1 MVSMHRSSSRFH
13 QILIQNFP
21 KCFLP
26 QNVFCHK
33 MKKSPPCKNAPSW
46 IPPFLIQLNC
56 FSTQKGFFWKM
67 MLLCF
72 PFLHFPINKDYL
84 PQCRIHIPLEK
95 HNSLKVFHAKLNSAW
110 FDEDPRKK
118 IFLDVTLI
126 CLLWRVF
133 LLIFNFSIKL
143 YQQSWEW
150 LHIQNILCLMAPSKI
165 TPLLFQNVSFSHLS
179 APICFGRQI

>member
-1 MVSMHRSSSRFH
+1 MVSMHRSSTRFH

-84 PQCRIHIPLEK
+84 YIPLEK
-95 HNSLKVFHAKLNSAW
+95 HISLYSAW
-110 FDEDPRKK
+110 FDDDPRKK
-118 IFLDVTLI
+118 IFVAHDLDLSDPHTH
-126 CLLWRVF
+126 LLTVVAGF
-133 LLIFNFSIKL
+133 SSTFNFSIKL
-143 YQQSWEW
+143 YQQYW
-150 LHIQNILCLMAPSKI
+150 
-165 TPLLFQNVSFSHLS
+165 
-179 APICFGRQI
+179 R